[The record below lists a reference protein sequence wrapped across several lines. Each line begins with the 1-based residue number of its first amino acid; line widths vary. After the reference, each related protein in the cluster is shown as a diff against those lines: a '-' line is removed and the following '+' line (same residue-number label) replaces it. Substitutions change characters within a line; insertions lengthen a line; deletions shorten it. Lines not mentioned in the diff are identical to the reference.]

1 MIALVVL
8 VVSSELKAV
17 LSVIYGGCISLNNS
31 YLNNRILKKQKKY
44 NISINAS
51 LGLMIINVV
60 VRMLLVALFVL
71 IGLKIDLNAF
81 SLLLGFA
88 IGQVGFLIDRVLIQN
103 GG

>member
-1 MIALVVL
+1 MVL

>member
-1 MIALVVL
+1 VVL